1 MRIKSF
7 LAIILSFTVAA
18 SCYRAPEDRAASLEA
33 DVAAIR
39 TLHAEW
45 IAAETSGDLESFMA
59 LWSDD
64 GVMMPPNAPT
74 LIGKDAMRE
83 LARDFYNQFTVTVE
97 TVIDD
102 IVVAGDWA
110 YIRWTTIAGTT
121 TPKDGGMLI
130 TGSGKALWI
139 LKRQAD
145 GNWKLAYDIWNDDE
159 PPAPKQ

>member
-1 MRIKSF
+1 
-7 LAIILSFTVAA
+7 ILSFTVAV
-18 SCYRAPEDRAASLEA
+18 SCDRAPENSAGSLEA

-45 IAAETSGDLESFMA
+45 IVAETSGDLERFMA

-64 GVMMPPNAPT
+64 GVLMPPNVPT

-83 LARDFYNQFTVTVE
+83 WLRGFYNQFTVSIE

-102 IVVAGDWA
+102 IVLTGDWA
-110 YIRWTTIAGTT
+110 YVRWTTIAITL
-121 TPKDGGMLI
+121 TPKDGGMPI
-130 TGSGKALWI
+130 TRSGKALWI

-145 GNWKLAYDIWNDDE
+145 GNWKLAYDIWNSDK
-159 PPAPKQ
+159 PSTPKQ